1 MKTKYASLA
10 SATVLLTLFPGALLA
25 QDPRPPYP
33 PPHMPAQETAQAHQ
47 DVNTF
52 AGKITRNS
60 GKWVLEESSS
70 RDHFVLDDQQ
80 AAKKYKGRVVVV
92 TGTIDLV
99 NKTIHVE
106 KIEAAV

>member
-1 MKTKYASLA
+1 MKTKYANLA
-10 SATVLLTLFPGALLA
+10 AAVFITAFPGALFA

-33 PPHMPAQETAQAHQ
+33 PPHIPAKETAQAHQ
-47 DVNTF
+47 EVNTF
-52 AGKITRNS
+52 GGRITRSS
-60 GKWVLEESSS
+60 GKWVLEESASK
-70 RDHFVLDDQQ
+70 DCFVLDDQQ
-80 AAKKYKGRVVVV
+80 TAKKYKGRVVVV

>member
-10 SATVLLTLFPGALLA
+10 AATVFLSVFPGALFA
-25 QDPRPPYP
+25 QEPRPPYQT
-33 PPHMPAQETAQAHQ
+33 PHMPSQETPQAHQ

-52 AGKITRNS
+52 AGKITRDA
-60 GKWVLEESSS
+60 GKWVLEESASKD
-70 RDHFVLDDQQ
+70 RFVLDDQQ